1 MGKVIGLLVGLAILI
16 YLGYLSG
23 VKFLLLLLFL
33 TFGWMNL
40 PLKPFDLLFVLIF
53 PLYFIMK
60 QKNLIIYKI
69 FGLLII
75 LLLHSSWFHYFL
87 YLVSSDINKGLS
99 FFIHTFY
106 MLVIFYFI
114 AILIRTEI
122 EFKSI
127 IWGYIISTLIS
138 SIAVIIELSGLV
150 VNIGT
155 LFMGIRAQGF
165 FNRP

>member
-1 MGKVIGLLVGLAILI
+1 MKLIVVYSTGGKIVEKRKIINLGISFLIISMCISMFYSFLPIEPLDQMGKVIGLLVGLAILI

-53 PLYFIMK
+53 PLYFMMK

-75 LLLHSSWFHYFL
+75 LLLHLSWFHYFL
-87 YLVSSDINKGLS
+87 Y
-99 FFIHTFY
+99 
-106 MLVIFYFI
+106 
-114 AILIRTEI
+114 
-122 EFKSI
+122 
-127 IWGYIISTLIS
+127 
-138 SIAVIIELSGLV
+138 
-150 VNIGT
+150 
-155 LFMGIRAQGF
+155 
-165 FNRP
+165 